1 MEPLILLV
9 GENLLLL
16 SRAQNQLQQMNY
28 RVHTERDPA
37 AMTVA
42 ARELQPLFIIL
53 DLTCRRSNPCAAIAQ
68 LKADEKLKHV
78 PVLAFADHTNAALLE
93 SARAAGAEVVTSNG
107 AIAQH
112 LPQLIDRVLE
122 V

>member
-37 AMTVA
+37 AMA
-42 ARELQPLFIIL
+42 AAVREHQPLFVML
-53 DLTCRRSNPCAAIAQ
+53 DLTCKRSDPCAAITS
-68 LKADEKLKHV
+68 LKADEKLKQT

-93 SARAAGAEVVTSNG
+93 GARAAGAEVVTSNG

-112 LPQLIDRVLE
+112 LP
-122 V
+122 